1 VLSLRAAMSAFANH
15 YKPNLRDTLFNLFEF
30 LDIGKTSL
38 GHKPFGDLDEAT
50 ARQTLESYQQIC
62 VEKLAPSFA
71 AGERQAPVLDKATGT
86 VTLPEDFKQAF
97 HAYFDNGLNALELP
111 THLSGLGA
119 PPTLAWGAFEMVL
132 GANPALGFYF
142 LGNLLPRII
151 DRTAT
156 AAQKALYSQ
165 RMIDRRWGG
174 TMVLTEPD
182 AGSDVGAAR
191 AKARHVKDDVWEIE
205 GVKRFITNGD
215 FDAVENIVHLVLA
228 RPEGAGAGT
237 KGLSMFIVP
246 KFWVNADG
254 SLGERNGVFC
264 TNLEKKMGLKASA
277 TCEMTFGDGKPCRGL
292 LVGEVH
298 EGIKQM
304 FHVIEH
310 ARMAVGLKSAATL
323 STAYLNALGYAK
335 ERLQGS
341 DLMHAR
347 DKNAKRVAIIK
358 HPDVRRMLMMQKSH
372 AEGLRALILF
382 TASLQDEVERLGG
395 RHDERAHDADALN
408 DLLLPLIKG
417 YGSEKAYEILS
428 LSLQTLGGSGYLAD
442 YPMEQYI
449 RDQKIDT
456 LYEGTT
462 GIQALDLI
470 FRKLAKDGGATL
482 QGLLGRIRATLEAN
496 EGGEALAKERA
507 ALSEALTN
515 VEMAFGHLLEKLG
528 ESLYHAGLQGNRL
541 LFGLAELVIG
551 WLLLRHAA
559 VAVSKKATATGD
571 DASFYEGKVA
581 SARFFASEVLPN
593 LALLPK
599 HVQASSLEL
608 MTLPDEAF

>member
-1 VLSLRAAMSAFANH
+1 MSAAANH

-38 GHKPFGDLDEAT
+38 GQKPFGELDEAT
-50 ARQTLESYQQIC
+50 SRQTLASYQQIC
-62 VEKLAPSFA
+62 VDQLAPSFA
-71 AGERQAPVLDKATGT
+71 AGERQPPTLDKATGT

-97 HAYFDNGLNALELP
+97 HAYFENGLNALELP
-111 THLSGLGA
+111 THLGGLGA

-156 AAQKALYSQ
+156 DAQKALYSQ
-165 RMIDRRWGG
+165 RMIDQRWGG

-292 LVGEVH
+292 LVGNVH

-323 STAYLNALGYAK
+323 STAYLNALAYAK
-335 ERLQGS
+335 DRLQGS
-341 DLMHAR
+341 DLMNAR

-372 AEGLRALILF
+372 AEGMRAMILF

-395 RHDERAHDADALN
+395 RHDERAHGADALN

-417 YGSEKAYEILS
+417 YCSEKAYEILS

-442 YPMEQYI
+442 YPIEQYV

-482 QGLLGRIRATLEAN
+482 QGLLGRIRTTLETN

-551 WLLLRHAA
+551 WLLIRHAA
-559 VAVSKKATATGD
+559 VAIGKRGLATGD
-571 DASFYEGKVA
+571 DVAFYDGKVA

-593 LALLPK
+593 LAMLPK
-599 HVQASSLEL
+599 HVQASSLDL
-608 MTLPDEAF
+608 MTMPDEAF